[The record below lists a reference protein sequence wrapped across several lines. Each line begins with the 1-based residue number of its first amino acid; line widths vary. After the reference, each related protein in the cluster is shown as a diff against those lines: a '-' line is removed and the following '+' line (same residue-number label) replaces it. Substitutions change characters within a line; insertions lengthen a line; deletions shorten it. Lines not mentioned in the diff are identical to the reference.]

1 MADRGFNV
9 ILVIADVLTHII
21 MIQDTAA
28 PAPVTRRVAVV
39 ADTVRVCRTFFRPR
53 ICDTNNDG
61 SQVIRPVGA
70 VAAIAVEAILPGDQA
85 LVKYY
90 IRLRNA
96 E

>member
-53 ICDTNNDG
+53 NCDTVGKRGAGHSSGG
-61 SQVIRPVGA
+61 SGGGHSGGGHSSGGSSSGKI
-70 VAAIAVEAILPGDQA
+70 
-85 LVKYY
+85 
-90 IRLRNA
+90 
-96 E
+96 

>member
-1 MADRGFNV
+1 
-9 ILVIADVLTHII
+9 
-21 MIQDTAA
+21 MIQDTA
-28 PAPVTRRVAVV
+28 APVTRRVAVV
-39 ADTVRVCRTFFRPR
+39 ADTARVCRTVFRPI